1 MAVFIHTQKQKKL
14 SMKVALIMGL
24 NHSIY
29 SYMKHK
35 KYLAKGSGWTFDS
48 VIDHNISISKYNP
61 LAGSSYVKLT
71 KELDHARK
79 GLFNIQNIDDNKCF
93 KWCIVRYSNLTNHHQ
108 AIIKKADK
116 DFAKK
121 LEGHNFQLKLETLT
135 KFEKKQFH

>member
-1 MAVFIHTQKQKKL
+1 
-14 SMKVALIMGL
+14 
-24 NHSIY
+24 
-29 SYMKHK
+29 MKHK

-61 LAGSSYVKLT
+61 SAGSSYVKLT

-79 GLFNIQNIDDNKCF
+79 GLINIQNIDENKCF
-93 KWCIVRYSNLTNHHQ
+93 KWCIVRYLNLTNHHQ

-121 LEGHNFQLKLETLT
+121 LKIRDTY
-135 KFEKKQFH
+135 KI